1 MKIENL
7 INKFGH
13 MAGWNNVTVN
23 LLGRDLEGI
32 TELAYSDETE
42 KENAYGAGNMPI
54 GRGVGNYSAKA
65 SVTLYKEEITALQLS
80 LGPKKRLQDIAPFDI
95 IVQYEYNG
103 FMCIDRIRNCEFHG
117 AGMEVKQN
125 DKTIGNKFDLIVS
138 HVEWNCAG

>member
-1 MKIENL
+1 MKIESL

-23 LLGRDLEGI
+23 LLGRDLEGV
-32 TELAYSDETE
+32 TELSYTDETE

-65 SVTLYKEEITALQLS
+65 SMTLYKEEVIALQMA
-80 LGPKKRLQDIAPFDI
+80 LGPGKRLQDIAPFDV

-103 FMCIDRIRNCEFHG
+103 FIYVDRIRNAEFSG
-117 AGMEVKQN
+117 NGSEVKQN
-125 DKTIGNKFDLIVS
+125 DKTIAYKFDLIVS
-138 HVEWNCAG
+138 HVNWNLV